1 MGNGTLYVIQHAII
15 KEKVGGV
22 NMINLS
28 HRDFVKRKIE
38 YVDFRIKSLY
48 EKIIDPEANSF
59 DKDEIIILNEV
70 YSTLESIELFC
81 FTHEHFEQFN
91 EDYIAEVKK
100 IYNIMS
106 EMVRDDDRN
115 TSWIY
120 DEYEEYKKSFDM
132 TIETLETPDKVW

>member
-1 MGNGTLYVIQHAII
+1 
-15 KEKVGGV
+15 
-22 NMINLS
+22 MINLS

-48 EKIIDPEANSF
+48 EKIIDPEIKKYG
-59 DKDEIIILNEV
+59 KDEIIILNEV

-81 FTHEHFEQFN
+81 FTHEDFERFN
-91 EDYIAEVKK
+91 EEYVKEAKK
-100 IYNIMS
+100 IYHIMS
-106 EMVRDDDRN
+106 RMVRDNDRN

-132 TIETLETPDKVW
+132 TIETLELPDKVWE